1 MRLEETGIRITDD
14 AVLAYNAS
22 GEVIKTYPKR
32 TRPSTLFT
40 LRSMGD
46 ITEAMFTAGIRY
58 SRLYEAAGR
67 APKYAGGDP
76 TKPKVDGSGSAP
88 DELSGNV
95 SAQVTLYA
103 IRDEAIGER
112 GMTMLD
118 EICGR
123 DITMTEY
130 RDLAR
135 RRWQAVIRE
144 LCLHLDRLDHWFRKV
159 RSDSKRP

>member
-1 MRLEETGIRITDD
+1 MRLEETGLRITDD
-14 AVLAYNAS
+14 AVLAHNAS
-22 GEVIKTYPKR
+22 GEIIKVYPKR
-32 TRPSTLFT
+32 ARPSTLYT

-46 ITEAMFTAGIRY
+46 ITTAMYEAGIRY
-58 SRLYEAAGR
+58 ARLYEAAGR
-67 APKYAGGDP
+67 APKYAAGDP

-112 GMTMLD
+112 GMAMLD

-123 DITMTEY
+123 DITMTDY
-130 RDLAR
+130 RDLVR
-135 RRWQAVIRE
+135 RRWKAVRRE
-144 LCLHLDRLDHWFRKV
+144 LNMHLDRLDHWFRKV
-159 RSDSKRP
+159 RSDSKRA